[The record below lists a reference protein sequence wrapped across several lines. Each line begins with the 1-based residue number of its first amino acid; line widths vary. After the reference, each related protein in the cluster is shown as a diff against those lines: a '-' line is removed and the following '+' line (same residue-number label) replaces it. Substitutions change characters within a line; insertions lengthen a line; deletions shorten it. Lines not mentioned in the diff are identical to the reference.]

1 MRSPTPVNSN
11 AGKKPRKPSTV
22 WGGLLQPHA
31 HSVALLD
38 KDILL
43 YAEKEGITKQA
54 AKQWLHQLRATKSDK
69 VSKCFRTV
77 VSRQINPLF
86 VVIQVAALQ
95 HKGRQWSYAQLALDL
110 LELHDKEAVKEEL
123 KPFAAKNDNYG
134 DSDQQAAQILDV
146 LYAECTEVFAV
157 WLEELHDKLP
167 ASSLLVCAGRSASAT
182 NSTEYFA
189 DGLKTEEQRDV
200 QARRLMV
207 ALGRNLHDCNKLLPP
222 HEWLSV
228 VAKGSFAG
236 SPFVRGDA
244 VKVGTDRLVQDMLAT
259 LSSSSF
265 MQEMLADSCLNFPE
279 QAAYFNNLPQQ
290 LRTDAAIPPECW
302 RLAAIAMKRDVW
314 ILEARLWRLSCY
326 SCHDGSV
333 CVYGNS
339 AGTHSQLSKHW
350 TEPGYH
356 LRLGQLPL
364 PEVLGENGYTYVF
377 LLMESS
383 GQIVSSSMMSATQ
396 LASAQSR
403 TFAVKSLGYDLAAM
417 DVNSKGPDGRPM
429 SAQATKKSKGGAV
442 ACQDMLNLTLGG
454 GASQVNFDYDHLKPG
469 PEGRAASLHTMQQH
483 LQQCPAPK
491 LTKTIR
497 VLRSSTWSGQ
507 MVSCSIEPL
516 GCVSGH

>member
-1 MRSPTPVNSN
+1 MASSAEGHQVRQSLQVFQNSSEQTDQPAVCGYSSCCAAAQGMSRHAQLVQSSNCQN
-11 AGKKPRKPSTV
+11 AQNSSAAFLPC
-22 WGGLLQPHA
+22 LQ
-31 HSVALLD
+31 
-38 KDILL
+38 
-43 YAEKEGITKQA
+43 
-54 AKQWLHQLRATKSDK
+54 
-69 VSKCFRTV
+69 
-77 VSRQINPLF
+77 
-86 VVIQVAALQ
+86 
-95 HKGRQWSYAQLALDL
+95 GRQWSYAQLALDL

-403 TFAVKSLGYDLAAM
+403 TFAIKSLGYDLAAM
-417 DVNSKGPDGRPM
+417 DVNSKGQLTCHLLAAHAQTCHSSRCHNTCILKVGPCVVLPDT
-429 SAQATKKSKGGAV
+429 SALQARHV
-442 ACQDMLNLTLGG
+442 H
-454 GASQVNFDYDHLKPG
+454 VH
-469 PEGRAASLHTMQQH
+469 
-483 LQQCPAPK
+483 
-491 LTKTIR
+491 
-497 VLRSSTWSGQ
+497 
-507 MVSCSIEPL
+507 
-516 GCVSGH
+516 